1 MGSEILLP
9 KLEVCDYQQGI
20 FLCVGDFL
28 LFLREDFRQGKVFR
42 KNSVCRRTCCMRM
55 AARGMGWIVCG
66 LLVQVTDEA
75 ESMQIL
81 CVYKYAERIYG
92 N

>member
-1 MGSEILLP
+1 
-9 KLEVCDYQQGI
+9 
-20 FLCVGDFL
+20 
-28 LFLREDFRQGKVFR
+28 
-42 KNSVCRRTCCMRM
+42 MRM